1 MAWEAELIL
10 ELELSLSTTSE
21 SRIESMFPPRLP
33 PKLLTR
39 LGPSSLSLPPLVDR
53 ELAIY
58 CTGVAP

>member
-39 LGPSSLSLPPLVDR
+39 LGSSSLSLPPLVDR